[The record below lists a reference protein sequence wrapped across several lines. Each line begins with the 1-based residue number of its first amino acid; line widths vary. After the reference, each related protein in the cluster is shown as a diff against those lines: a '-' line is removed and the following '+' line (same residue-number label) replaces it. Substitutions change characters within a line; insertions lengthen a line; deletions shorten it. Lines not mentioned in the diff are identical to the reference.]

1 MKLGLLPL
9 FKPEHFKQGAIQ
21 ASGLEYFAAHALSEI
36 VPFIQ
41 QTFDNVF
48 PVIGLELK
56 SLASKHPDVI
66 LLWSTSACFELAS
79 GMAESIKAYLDIPVW
94 LAGPHISYLPQ
105 SLPAAVDV
113 GIIGEVEVPLKQLLE
128 LYLKQPDAT
137 SAHYRRIPGIVY
149 QSQGRMY
156 SGTPGQMIADLNQLP
171 TPNYRFWLDFPGFSA
186 PVIRTARIQDNLLTA
201 LAYAPTRKSRQ
212 LSSASILKQLEQ
224 IVANYTFLFQSLP
237 LEAHQRMY
245 FSPVFIADQ
254 QLLAFPERL
263 KELQALILERKLHQ
277 QIFFILSA
285 APEQLTPGIL
295 KQLKAM
301 NVRKL
306 MFQLAPFGHQ
316 NKLLSQASPE
326 RLSQVL
332 LACKEIQID
341 VLGLAFLNPEP
352 QTSRQQMAR
361 FYLYLQ
367 DHHHLFER
375 LQTTLMAPIPG
386 TPMWDAYAKNH
397 KPDITTLERMPWHA
411 MDWENISPEL
421 PLYHT
426 QLRGAAFHEIYDAFA
441 RLGKEKQGFMGP
453 HQGDIIYWGRAVVA
467 RSLAREHFTPT
478 DQVLEV
484 VLQPETA
491 CKPFLEGYQI
501 QQLHIRQGQL
511 HGEWPAQPLDMLLL
525 PGSLNGLR
533 SPLEALKQLSQSLKP
548 GGKVFLSVV
557 NPLCIYLLLKF
568 LDWPVKYSQQHYPVL
583 RWITQP
589 QLEDMVKTCQLEI
602 LNIGYTQIEE
612 IDTVRPLVHNL
623 SQHIEHFSARHV
635 PQHLLYTSEIK
646 LLARKL

>member
-9 FKPEHFKQGAIQ
+9 FKPERFNKGAIQ
-21 ASGLEYFAAHALSEI
+21 ASGLEYFAAHALSEL

-41 QTFDNVF
+41 QEFHNVF

-56 SLASKHPDVI
+56 SLFKKHPDVI
-66 LLWSTSACFELAS
+66 LLWSTSACFDLAGS
-79 GMAESIKAYLDIPVW
+79 MAESIKAYLDIPVW

-105 SLPAAVDV
+105 SLPPAVDI
-113 GIIGEVEVPLKQLLE
+113 GIIGEVEVPLKQLLQ

-137 SAHYRRIPGIVY
+137 SAHYRKIPGIVY
-149 QSQGRMY
+149 QSHGRMY
-156 SGTPGQMIADLNQLP
+156 SGTPGQIITELNHLP

-186 PVIRTARIQDNLLTA
+186 PVIRTARVQDNMLTA
-201 LAYAPTRKSRQ
+201 LAYAPTRKPRQ
-212 LSSASILKQLEQ
+212 LSSASIMKQLEQ
-224 IVANYTFLFQSLP
+224 IVANYAFLFQSLP
-237 LEAHQRMY
+237 LQARQRMY

-254 QLLAFPERL
+254 QLLAVPERL
-263 KELQALILERKLHQ
+263 KDIQALIVERKLHE
-277 QIFFILSA
+277 QIFFIMSA
-285 APEQLTPGIL
+285 APEQLTPGLL
-295 KQLKAM
+295 KLLKAM

-306 MFQLAPFGHQ
+306 MFQLAPFGHR

-332 LACKEIQID
+332 LACKEQQID

-352 QTSRQQMAR
+352 QTSRQQMAQ

-367 DHHHLFER
+367 DHHYLFER
-375 LQTTLMAPIPG
+375 LQSTLMAPIPG
-386 TPMWDAYAKNH
+386 TLMWDAYAKTH
-397 KPDITTLERMPWHA
+397 KPDTHTLERIPWHA
-411 MDWENISPEL
+411 MDWEHLSPEL

-426 QLRGAAFHEIYDAFA
+426 QLRGPVFHEIVDAFG

-453 HQGDIIYWGRAVVA
+453 HKGDIVYWGRAVVA
-467 RSLAREHFTPT
+467 RSLAREHFTPE

-484 VLQPETA
+484 VLQADTA
-491 CKPFLEGYQI
+491 FKPFLENYRI
-501 QQLHIRQGQL
+501 QQLQIRQGRL
-511 HGEWPAQPLDMLLL
+511 DGDWPETPLDMLLL

-533 SPLEALKQLSQSLKP
+533 NPFSALAKLSQHLKP
-548 GGKVFLSVV
+548 GGKLFLSVI
-557 NPLCIYLLLKF
+557 NPLCIYILLKF
-568 LDWPVKYSQQHYPVL
+568 LDWPVKYSQQHYPIL
-583 RWITQP
+583 RWISQP
-589 QLEDMVKTCQLEI
+589 ELEKMLKTCQLEI
-602 LNIGYTQIEE
+602 LSISHTQIEE
-612 IDTVRPLVHNL
+612 LESMRTLVENF